1 MIVAAPFA
9 CVALAFELTQR
20 SAVPRLAIAD
30 GKSVT
35 ANGMVKVKVSA
46 TCPWPTGGKKQL
58 TTGGHFTGASI
69 ALAEGAPKWAK
80 GVSVNADGNI
90 VLDIRSKG
98 TCITIQ

>member
-35 ANGMVKVKVSA
+35 ANGAVKVRVSGSV
-46 TCPWPTGGKKQL
+46 WPVAGEKILTSCGG
-58 TTGGHFTGASI
+58 FTGANVS
-69 ALAEGAPKWAK
+69 LADGAPRWAK
-80 GVSVNADGNI
+80 GVSVNAAGNI
-90 VLDIRSKG
+90 VLDVRPKG
-98 TCITIQ
+98 TCIIVR